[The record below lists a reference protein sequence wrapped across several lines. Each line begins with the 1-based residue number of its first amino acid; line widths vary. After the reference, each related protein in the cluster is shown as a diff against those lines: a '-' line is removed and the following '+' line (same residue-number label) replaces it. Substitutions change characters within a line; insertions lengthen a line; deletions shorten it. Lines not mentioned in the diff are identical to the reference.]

1 MKCVHNFVG
10 ESLYQATS
18 SESNQNVK
26 RVRVKLIG
34 VG

>member
-18 SESNQNVK
+18 SESHKNVK
-26 RVRVKLIG
+26 RVSVKLIE